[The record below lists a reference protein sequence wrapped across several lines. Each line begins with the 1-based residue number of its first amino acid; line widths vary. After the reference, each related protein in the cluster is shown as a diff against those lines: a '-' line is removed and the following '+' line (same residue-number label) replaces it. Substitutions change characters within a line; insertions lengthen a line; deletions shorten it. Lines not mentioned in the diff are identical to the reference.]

1 MDSHEGVDND
11 PGMNLRLDYSG
22 FTEPQNEYLSAV
34 KRDMSFFR
42 VWIPRLRKAKKP
54 SADVEG

>member
-1 MDSHEGVDND
+1 
-11 PGMNLRLDYSG
+11 MNLRLDYSG
-22 FTEPQNEYLSAV
+22 FTEPQNKYLSAV

-54 SADVEG
+54 PADAED